1 MNAAKAPEACRQT
14 TNPSALAAALA
25 QAVLEQHAKR
35 AGLVAVVM
43 GNVGDMVITDA
54 PGQVNRR
61 VSGALSRLRAPVLTV
76 IEGGRRAQTEP

>member
-1 MNAAKAPEACRQT
+1 MNAAKAPETRRQT
-14 TNPSALAAALA
+14 TTPSALAAAFA

-54 PGQVNRR
+54 PDPAHRR
-61 VSGALSRLRAPVLTV
+61 VSGAPSRLRGRVLTV